1 MMQRCSRFTP
11 LTTALLFSASLLIS
25 SVCYSAAPASTT
37 PPQVE
42 LKTNV
47 GTIVVELYPEAAPK
61 TVKNFLQYVKSGFY
75 NGTIFHRVINNFMIQ
90 GGGMTKD
97 LKDKKMNAPIPLEA
111 QMAFD
116 HGLKNE
122 TGTIAMAREEK
133 PNTATSE
140 FFINVADNDFLNPST
155 LPDGD
160 PVSFMRRGT
169 MRTMPRAEALL
180 IAAGYAPFGR
190 VIEGMDVVNQI
201 KEVQTY
207 AIGENLN
214 VPLKPIII
222 LSAKILKQPITPK
235 TIAEQLG
242 IKPVEPT
249 PVTAPAEPVAPVT
262 PVAPVAP
269 ATPADNATPVINAPA
284 ASSEPAAAQTN

>member
-1 MMQRCSRFTP
+1 MQFRS
-11 LTTALLFSASLLIS
+11 LSVLMTTLFFSANLL
-25 SVCYSAAPASTT
+25 AATPAPAA

-47 GTIVVELYPEAAPK
+47 GTIVVELYPDAAPK

-75 NGTIFHRVINNFMIQ
+75 NGTIFHRVIDNFMIQ
-90 GGGMTKD
+90 GGGMGKD
-97 LKDKKMNAPIPLEA
+97 LKEKKMNPPIPLEA

-116 HGLKNE
+116 HGLKNDI
-122 TGTIAMAREEK
+122 GTIAMAREEK

-160 PVSFMRRGT
+160 PVQFMRRGT
-169 MRTMPRAEALL
+169 MRTMPRAQALL
-180 IAAGYAPFGR
+180 VAAGYAPFGR
-190 VIEGMDVVNQI
+190 VIDGMAVVNQI
-201 KEVQTY
+201 KVVQTD

-214 VPLKPIII
+214 VPRKPIIL
-222 LSAKILKQPITPK
+222 LSAKVLKTPIPPK

-242 IKPVEPT
+242 TKPADPA
-249 PVTAPAEPVAPVT
+249 PVTAPVEPAAPVQAQ
-262 PVAPVAP
+262 P
-269 ATPADNATPVINAPA
+269 
-284 ASSEPAAAQTN
+284 ASSEPAQTN